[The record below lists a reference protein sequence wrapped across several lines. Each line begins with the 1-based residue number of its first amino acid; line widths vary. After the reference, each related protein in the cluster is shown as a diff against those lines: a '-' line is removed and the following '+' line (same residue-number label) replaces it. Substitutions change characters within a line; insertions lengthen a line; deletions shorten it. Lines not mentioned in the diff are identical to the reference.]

1 MLTYSF
7 EDRQGKSKFEYLY
20 EQIREDILKGTLKP
34 GEKLPSK
41 RALAEH
47 LGISV
52 ITVEGA
58 YGQLLDEGYIVSRPR
73 SGFFVSEISLP
84 SGSIAPDIPQT
95 VELQNVGSGR
105 LPREETTGMETSS
118 SGARR
123 TPAVLN
129 CAKPSPPI
137 WNATGE

>member
-7 EDRQGKSKFEYLY
+7 EDRKGKSKFEYLY

-58 YGQLLDEGYIVSRPR
+58 YGQLLDEIVQLHLKTTYACPTTSATMQVPLRGQQTFSILLKGQIIAIISRIMKLR
-73 SGFFVSEISLP
+73 KVFG
-84 SGSIAPDIPQT
+84 T
-95 VELQNVGSGR
+95 K
-105 LPREETTGMETSS
+105 T
-118 SGARR
+118 
-123 TPAVLN
+123 
-129 CAKPSPPI
+129 
-137 WNATGE
+137 

>member
-7 EDRQGKSKFEYLY
+7 EDRQGKRKFEYLY

-58 YGQLLDEGYIVSRPR
+58 YGQLLDEGYI
-73 SGFFVSEISLP
+73 I
-84 SGSIAPDIPQT
+84 
-95 VELQNVGSGR
+95 
-105 LPREETTGMETSS
+105 
-118 SGARR
+118 
-123 TPAVLN
+123 
-129 CAKPSPPI
+129 SPPEASLLTSRRLWSCRMSEAAGFPGKRPPARPAI
-137 WNATGE
+137 FLYPPFFA